1 MIFVRVQGFVLR
13 EGYYEWNGS
22 PDLSVKVSGHAGFAK
37 KGEDIVCAA
46 ASALVQALSVSLAA
60 KNIVQSV
67 SRDDGIMFISIE
79 WENMKDNEKRS
90 VTSGFDLMI
99 HGFRAMA
106 ESYPENITISIE

>member
-1 MIFVRVQGFVLR
+1 MTFVRVQGFALK

-46 ASALVQALSVSLAA
+46 ASVLVQALSVSLAA
-60 KNIVQSV
+60 KKIAQSI
-67 SRDDGIMFISIE
+67 SRDDGVLFVSVE
-79 WENMKDNEKRS
+79 WGKMKDNEKRS
-90 VTSGFDLMI
+90 VASAFDLMI